1 MFIDKLYVF
10 NIVVKHIYLDVTIG
24 LDDNDGFLTLKSKDA
39 FLLSLL
45 YVVCRLVF
53 PIDKTVIIITSILTS
68 MCVCVILEYETLQLQ
83 KLFYQK

>member
-1 MFIDKLYVF
+1 LFIDKLYVF